1 MPNIIISRIN
11 STDSLYQQVWDL
23 REEVLRIPLGLS
35 LKNEDLSRDKINTIF
50 IALHEGKTIGCVF
63 MQPIDKKEVQLRAM
77 AVYNEWQGKGVGRL
91 LVQAAEEWAWNEG
104 YNKIIL
110 HARKVAIGFYKTL
123 GYNTSGDQFT
133 EVGIPHYMMKKPRP
147 LTTYDSRLTTP

>member
-1 MPNIIISRIN
+1 MHNITISRIY

-50 IALHEGKTIGCVF
+50 IALHEGRVIGCVF
-63 MQPIDKKEVQLRAM
+63 MQPIDKSEIQLRAM

-91 LVQAAEEWAWNEG
+91 LVQAAEEWAWQEG
-104 YNKIIL
+104 YDKIIL
-110 HARKVAIGFYKTL
+110 HARKVAMGFYKTL
-123 GYNTSGDQFT
+123 GYHQYGDQFL
-133 EVGIPHYMMKKPRP
+133 EVGIPHYMMEKENPSEP
-147 LTTYDSRLTTP
+147 